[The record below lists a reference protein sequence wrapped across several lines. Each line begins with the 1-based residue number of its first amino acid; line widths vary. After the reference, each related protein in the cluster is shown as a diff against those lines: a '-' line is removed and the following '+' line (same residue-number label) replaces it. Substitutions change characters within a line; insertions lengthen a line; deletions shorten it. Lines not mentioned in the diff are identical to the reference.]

1 LATNIEAIGGSILV
15 ESQAGKGST
24 FILKIPL
31 TLAIIEGMNVRV
43 GNSRY
48 TLPITRVKESFIPQ
62 KDEIFTNPNHQEMI
76 MIRGECY
83 LILRLHEYYRVKN
96 AKSNIEEGILM
107 MVEGKNKTV
116 CLLVDE
122 LLGEQQVVVKT
133 LPKYI
138 RRMKKIPGLAGCTL
152 LGNGGISLILDI
164 DGFISQSRLK

>member
-1 LATNIEAIGGSILV
+1 
-15 ESQAGKGST
+15 
-24 FILKIPL
+24 
-31 TLAIIEGMNVRV
+31 
-43 GNSRY
+43 
-48 TLPITRVKESFIPQ
+48 
-62 KDEIFTNPNHQEMI
+62 
-76 MIRGECY
+76 
-83 LILRLHEYYRVKN
+83 VKN